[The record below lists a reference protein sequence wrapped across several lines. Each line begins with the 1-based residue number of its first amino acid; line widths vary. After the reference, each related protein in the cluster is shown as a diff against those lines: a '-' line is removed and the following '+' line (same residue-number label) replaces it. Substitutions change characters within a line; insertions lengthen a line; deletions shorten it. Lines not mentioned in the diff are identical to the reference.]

1 MTALRPLLFR
11 CGEQVFAVE
20 AGTVREIIAASPP
33 TRVPGAADAVRGL
46 INVRGTLV
54 TVIDAAAAIGVAV
67 AQRGAGSV
75 ILVERGARPVG
86 LPADEVLDLVTLEPG
101 ALDER
106 AALAGVQPDLARAV
120 GTARGRSFVLLAT
133 DALLGPLLP

>member
-1 MTALRPLLFR
+1 VTALRLLLFR
-11 CGEQVFAVE
+11 CGEQLFAVE

-54 TVIDAAAAIGVAV
+54 TVIDAAAAIGVAI
-67 AQRGAGSV
+67 ARRGAGSV

-86 LPADEVLDLVTLEPG
+86 LLVDEVL
-101 ALDER
+101 
-106 AALAGVQPDLARAV
+106 
-120 GTARGRSFVLLAT
+120 T
-133 DALLGPLLP
+133 DALLEPLLP